1 MTEHGHNI
9 SSINVTR
16 GYACML
22 YSELSCTYLMPN
34 NHYWP
39 FWTDSTNEADRA
51 HLDPVAM
58 SYRCWN
64 ASDYMANFTFPGAKP
79 STPPSTSNSQQAPL
93 PTSSTPPQTSISRQ
107 TPLFTFSAPS
117 QTSNSQ
123 KPSVPISSA
132 TSSSKSQ
139 ETPHSSGD
147 GSSANPGPPKPP
159 PTFSFQINA
168 SPTSSAT
175 LPSKSPETPQPS
187 ATGSGT
193 SLGMRGWPRPEYKGK
208 VQYWNINMT
217 MSWCHSAA
225 FPNGALEGNATVYY
239 PFATIQHMY

>member
-1 MTEHGHNI
+1 
-9 SSINVTR
+9 
-16 GYACML
+16 ML
-22 YSELSCTYLMPN
+22 YSELSCTSLIPN

-39 FWTDSTNEADRA
+39 FWTESTNETDRA

-64 ASDYMANFTFPGAKP
+64 ASDYMANFTFTGSKP

-93 PTSSTPPQTSISRQ
+93 PTSSTQPQTSISQQ
-107 TPLFTFSAPS
+107 TPLFTFSAPP

-123 KPSVPISSA
+123 KPSVPISST
-132 TSSSKSQ
+132 TSPSTSQ
-139 ETPHSSGD
+139 ETLQSSGI
-147 GSSANPGPPKPP
+147 GSSTSPGSPTPP

-168 SPTSSAT
+168 SPTSST
-175 LPSKSPETPQPS
+175 TSPSKSPETSQS
-187 ATGSGT
+187 SGNGSGT
-193 SLGMRGWPRPEYKGK
+193 SLGMRGWPWPGYQGK

-225 FPNGALEGNATVYY
+225 FPNGALEGNATVHY
-239 PFATIQHMY
+239 PCATSQHMY